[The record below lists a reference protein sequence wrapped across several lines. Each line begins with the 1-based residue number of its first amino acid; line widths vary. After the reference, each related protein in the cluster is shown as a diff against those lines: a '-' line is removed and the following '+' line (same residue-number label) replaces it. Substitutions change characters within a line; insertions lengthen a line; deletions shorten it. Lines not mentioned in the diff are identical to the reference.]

1 MILNKKQIDLLKV
14 LEGRLH
20 YTYKAIKEFNKDIRC
35 GNGQRYPV
43 PVTWY
48 SNSTK
53 PLRLAKTKRKY
64 LRKKKEDGLEKQ
76 LEFSFTNG
84 HLEEGDNDIQWQ
96 KDNKSK

>member
-1 MILNKKQIDLLKV
+1 MILNKKQIDLLRV

-20 YTYKAIKEFNKDIRC
+20 YTYKAIKEFNKDIHC
-35 GNGQRYPV
+35 DNGQEYPV
-43 PVTWY
+43 PVVWY
-48 SNSTK
+48 SNNPK
-53 PLRLAKTKRKY
+53 PLRLKKTKRKY
-64 LRKKKEDGLEKQ
+64 LRKKKEDSLEKQ